1 MAFYLVTGG
10 AGFIGSHL
18 VAELVSRAERVRVLD
33 NFSTGH
39 RENLAPAAG
48 QAEIIEGDLRDYQ
61 AVLRACQGVD
71 YVLHQGALP
80 SVQRSVDDPMTSHQ
94 VNVDGTV
101 NVLEAARQSGVK
113 RVVYASSSS
122 VYGDKP
128 TLPKHE
134 EMAPAPKSP
143 YAASKLAG
151 EYYMQVFH
159 QVFGL
164 ETAVLR
170 YFNVFGPRQDPKSHY
185 AGVIPRFIACLLN
198 GGTPVIYGDGL
209 QSRDFTYVANVVA
222 ANLLAAT
229 VPEATGQVMNIAC
242 GERHSLLELLELVG
256 KVVGR
261 QVQPQFEQ
269 ERRGDVKHSLA
280 DISRARQYL
289 GYQPQVSFEE
299 GICRTVEWAQE
310 GS

>member
-1 MAFYLVTGG
+1 M
-10 AGFIGSHL
+10 
-18 VAELVSRAERVRVLD
+18 
-33 NFSTGH
+33 
-39 RENLAPAAG
+39 
-48 QAEIIEGDLRDYQ
+48 
-61 AVLRACQGVD
+61 
-71 YVLHQGALP
+71 LHQGALP

-164 ETAVLR
+164 ETTVLR

-299 GICRTVEWAQE
+299 GICRTVKWAQE